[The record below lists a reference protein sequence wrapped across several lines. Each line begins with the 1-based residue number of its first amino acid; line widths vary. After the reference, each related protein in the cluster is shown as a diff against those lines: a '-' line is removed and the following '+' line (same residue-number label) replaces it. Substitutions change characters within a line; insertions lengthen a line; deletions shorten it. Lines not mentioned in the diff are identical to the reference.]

1 MMDLKTLNKL
11 EELKKLMIEENKNS
25 SITKIENKINNKEIC
40 KVEDKSI
47 HSNNNIL
54 DKNVVMRK
62 PQRREIWMVNF
73 GQRKGSIQSGIRP
86 CIIGSN
92 PINNKYANIRNVY
105 PVTSKTN
112 KKLLVHVELDE
123 SCGLKE
129 KSLVL
134 TEQVTTIDIRYD
146 LLYYVGIVDEI
157 TMKRIDKARN
167 IQLGDLEEKTDLEKL
182 SNESR
187 QYVINKMEFIET
199 CKKSIEFYKSI
210 RGDEYS
216 ISLAEDEK
224 FKEENALKY
233 YCYKNN
239 IDYDKIYNDYYDI
252 KKRKE
257 ESIMVL

>member
-1 MMDLKTLNKL
+1 MMDLNTLNKL
-11 EELKKLMIEENKNS
+11 EELKKSMIVEENKNS
-25 SITKIENKINNKEIC
+25 NITKIENKINNKEIC

-157 TMKRIDKARN
+157 TMKRIDKA
-167 IQLGDLEEKTDLEKL
+167 
-182 SNESR
+182 
-187 QYVINKMEFIET
+187 
-199 CKKSIEFYKSI
+199 
-210 RGDEYS
+210 
-216 ISLAEDEK
+216 
-224 FKEENALKY
+224 
-233 YCYKNN
+233 
-239 IDYDKIYNDYYDI
+239 
-252 KKRKE
+252 
-257 ESIMVL
+257 